1 MSFSLTQVII
11 WLLYIFIYN
20 LILSPL
26 SRFPGPKLWAASR
39 IPSQISILRG
49 HPHLDVL
56 ALHELYGPVVR
67 IAPDTLAFNSAQA
80 FRDIYSLRPG
90 HQAFLKDRAEYTL
103 PPNGVAHLVSA
114 LDDASHA
121 RQRRL
126 MAPAFSERSI
136 RALEGLVRG
145 HVDTLIAKLR
155 ELKDKGELD
164 IKSWMNY
171 TTFDITGDFVF
182 SEPFG
187 CLEEGVLH
195 PWIGLIFNAIK
206 MASMLG
212 VVNQFPLLNAALKR
226 CIPKSL
232 VQKSLDNFKF
242 SAEKVDR
249 RLDLQTERP
258 DVISAILKHGL
269 SEEEGQ
275 YEKREKVMSR
285 SEIHSNAY
293 M

>member
-1 MSFSLTQVII
+1 
-11 WLLYIFIYN
+11 
-20 LILSPL
+20 
-26 SRFPGPKLWAASR
+26 
-39 IPSQISILRG
+39 
-49 HPHLDVL
+49 
-56 ALHELYGPVVR
+56 
-67 IAPDTLAFNSAQA
+67 
-80 FRDIYSLRPG
+80 
-90 HQAFLKDRAEYTL
+90 
-103 PPNGVAHLVSA
+103 
-114 LDDASHA
+114 
-121 RQRRL
+121 
-126 MAPAFSERSI
+126 MAPAFSDRSI
-136 RALEGLVRG
+136 KALEGLVRG

-155 ELKDKGELD
+155 ERKDKGKLD

-187 CLEEGVLH
+187 CLEEGELH

-206 MASMLG
+206 VISVFG
-212 VVNQFPLLNAALKR
+212 VANQFPLLNAALKW

-249 RLDLQTERP
+249 RLELQTDRP

-269 SEEEGQ
+269 SEEEGR

-285 SEIHSNAY
+285 SEIHSNAFV
-293 M
+293 